1 MSLHTYLVTQRIT
14 LPGWIKYVGVEM
26 MRNSFCWLQWE
37 VSATGKIQQNV
48 RIQITKLIQN
58 KTRQWLFFV
67 KLQQTKNRHNHI
79 FGL

>member
-48 RIQITKLIQN
+48 RIQITK
-58 KTRQWLFFV
+58 
-67 KLQQTKNRHNHI
+67 
-79 FGL
+79 